1 MNGGRISRHVP
12 QRTCIGCRRVKAKRE
27 LLRLVVAQGGRIAV
41 DWDQKSPGRG
51 VYLCAQRE
59 CWEGGL
65 KRDKLGHFLRTKL
78 SLDNR
83 EELMALA
90 ASLVPQGNALG
101 QQVRRAPMKSG
112 LE

>member
-1 MNGGRISRHVP
+1 MNGGRISRHEP
-12 QRTCIGCRRVKAKRE
+12 QRTCVGCSRVKAKRE

-59 CWEGGL
+59 CWERGL
-65 KRDKLGHFLRTKL
+65 KRDRIGHFLRTKL
-78 SLDNR
+78 NLDNR
-83 EELMALA
+83 EGLMAMA
-90 ASLVPQGNALG
+90 VNLVSQGDALG
-101 QQVRRAPMKSG
+101 QQARRAPIQSG